1 MLDKAA
7 KEKKD
12 AIDEAVAAAL
22 ALRKSIHDK
31 ELADLHASEAKD
43 KIERDRIAAVKIAD
57 DEKKKIRC

>member
-1 MLDKAA
+1 MHCIQYIWPPLLASLLV

-31 ELADLHASEAKD
+31 ELADIKAAEEKARLEATV
-43 KIERDRIAAVKIAD
+43 EHLVA
-57 DEKKKIRC
+57 

>member
-31 ELADLHASEAKD
+31 ELADIKAAEEKA
-43 KIERDRIAAVKIAD
+43 KIERER
-57 DEKKKIRC
+57 